1 VINSNIASEFN
12 FPYYPQFLNI
22 FDLFKLI
29 ILKLIIN
36 NNYYIVG
43 LLSVS
48 NVSEKLEDKESKIS
62 SLDRKLLK
70 ILLQPNGDVKS
81 SKTLAAKLG
90 IPITTVRR
98 RRKRLESTLLK
109 LHYVLDIEKFGWRR
123 VDFFIAIKNGMV
135 NAVASKLLDSD
146 EVTYVGKSIG
156 EHTIDLR
163 VEAIVKDNTAVL
175 DILEKI
181 KAMDGVNDVVWS
193 EIVSVVGRKISIPS
207 SIIDKI

>member
-1 VINSNIASEFN
+1 MSR
-12 FPYYPQFLNI
+12 
-22 FDLFKLI
+22 
-29 ILKLIIN
+29 
-36 NNYYIVG
+36 
-43 LLSVS
+43 
-48 NVSEKLEDKESKIS
+48 KLEGKGANIS
-62 SLDRKLLK
+62 DLDRKLLK
-70 ILLQPNGDVKS
+70 ILLQPNGDLKS
-81 SKTLAAKLG
+81 SKTLSAKLG
-90 IPITTVRR
+90 MPITTVRR
-98 RRKRLESTLLK
+98 RRKRLENTLLK

-163 VEAIVKDNTAVL
+163 VETIVKDNASVL
-175 DILEKI
+175 DIHVKV
-181 KAMDGVNDVVWS
+181 KAMDGVKDVVWS

>member
-1 VINSNIASEFN
+1 MN
-12 FPYYPQFLNI
+12 
-22 FDLFKLI
+22 
-29 ILKLIIN
+29 N
-36 NNYYIVG
+36 NNYIIG
-43 LLSVS
+43 ILSIS
-48 NVSEKLEDKESKIS
+48 NVSKLEGKVANISDLDK
-62 SLDRKLLK
+62 KLLK
-70 ILLQPNGDVKS
+70 ILLQPNGDLKS
-81 SKTLAAKLG
+81 SKTLSAKLG
-90 IPITTVRR
+90 MPITTVRR

-163 VEAIVKDNTAVL
+163 VETIVKDNASIL

-193 EIVSVVGRKISIPS
+193 EIVSVVGRKISIPG